1 MGNPYLVAVTAN
13 TVTDAINE
21 MFNDEKTGCIRSF
34 WRAALF
40 VRTLRE
46 HCLNRFSRHDIIFCW
61 TK

>member
-34 WRAALF
+34 WRDALF

-46 HCLNRFSRHDIIFCW
+46 HCLNRF
-61 TK
+61 